1 MIREVTVGGILSKI
15 IEGKREEL
23 IECRTRLP
31 LKEIKSHIR
40 GVDPPR
46 DFCAAIS
53 SNTDDRGIR
62 LIAEIKKSSPSKG
75 LLISDLK
82 VDDLAKR
89 YEEAG
94 ASAISVLTERRF
106 FSGGPENIGIAK
118 ENAKLPVLRKD
129 FLFEEYQI
137 YESRYIGADALLL
150 ITAVLEPSA
159 LSDFILLAEGL
170 GMSSLVEV
178 HDERELEKALKA
190 DARIIGINNRDLTTF
205 KVDIE
210 TTFRVIRE
218 IPKGKVVVSESGINS
233 RKDVE
238 KLKNIGVHAILVGE
252 SIVTSKDVGE
262 KIRELIG

>member
-1 MIREVTVGGILSKI
+1 MIRELAAGGILSKI
-15 IEGKREEL
+15 IESKREEL

-40 GVDPPR
+40 DVEPPR
-46 DFCAAIS
+46 DFFAAIS
-53 SNTDDRGIR
+53 SKTDDRHIR

-82 VDDLAKR
+82 VDDFVKR

-106 FSGGPENIGIAK
+106 FSGRPENIGIAK

-150 ITAVLEPSA
+150 IAAVLGPSA
-159 LSDFILLAEGL
+159 LSDFILLSEEL

-218 IPKGKVVVSESGINS
+218 IPKGKVVVSESGITS
-233 RKDVE
+233 REDVRR
-238 KLKNIGVHAILVGE
+238 LIDIGVHAILVGE

-262 KIRELIG
+262 KIRELVG

>member
-1 MIREVTVGGILSKI
+1 MAAGGILSKI
-15 IEGKREEL
+15 IEGKREDL
-23 IECRTRLP
+23 IECRKRLP

-40 GVDPPR
+40 GVAPPR

-53 SNTDDRGIR
+53 SKTDDRHIR

-82 VDDLAKR
+82 VNDLAKR

-118 ENAKLPVLRKD
+118 ESAKLPVLRKD

-150 ITAVLEPSA
+150 IAAVLEPSA
-159 LSDFILLAEGL
+159 LSDFILLTEEL

-178 HDERELEKALKA
+178 HNEREIEKALMA

-218 IPKGKVVVSESGINS
+218 IPRGKVVFSESGINS

-238 KLKNIGVHAILVGE
+238 KLKNIGVHAILLGE
-252 SIVTSKDVGE
+252 AIVTSKDVGE
-262 KIRELIG
+262 KIRELVG

>member
-1 MIREVTVGGILSKI
+1 MAAGGILSKI
-15 IEGKREEL
+15 IEGKREDL
-23 IECRTRLP
+23 IECRKRLP

-40 GVDPPR
+40 GVAPPR

-53 SNTDDRGIR
+53 SNTDDRPIR

-75 LLISDLK
+75 LLIADLK

-106 FSGGPENIGIAK
+106 FSGGSENIGIAK
-118 ENAKLPVLRKD
+118 KNTALPVLRKD

-150 ITAVLEPSA
+150 IAAVLEPSA
-159 LSDFILLAEGL
+159 LSDFILLSEGL

-233 RKDVE
+233 REDVQR
-238 KLKNIGVHAILVGE
+238 LIDIGVHAILVGE

-262 KIRELIG
+262 KIRELVG

>member
-1 MIREVTVGGILSKI
+1 MIRELAAGGMLSKI
-15 IEGKREEL
+15 IESKREEL

-40 GVDPPR
+40 DVAAPR

-53 SNTDDRGIR
+53 SKTDDRHIR

-75 LLISDLK
+75 LLIPDLK
-82 VDDLAKR
+82 VNDLAKR

-106 FSGGPENIGIAK
+106 FSGGTENIGIAK

-150 ITAVLEPSA
+150 IAAVLEPSA
-159 LSDFILLAEGL
+159 LSDFILLTEGL

-178 HDERELEKALKA
+178 HNERELEKALKA

-205 KVDIE
+205 KVDIG
-210 TTFRVIRE
+210 TTFRIIRE
-218 IPKGKVVVSESGINS
+218 IPKGNVVVSESGINS
-233 RKDVE
+233 REDVE
-238 KLKNIGVHAILVGE
+238 KLRNIGVHAILVGE
-252 SIVTSKDVGE
+252 AIVTSKDVGE
-262 KIRELIG
+262 KIRELVG

>member
-1 MIREVTVGGILSKI
+1 VIRELAAGGILSKI
-15 IEGKREEL
+15 IESKREEL

-40 GVDPPR
+40 DVETPR
-46 DFCAAIS
+46 DFFAAIS
-53 SNTDDRGIR
+53 SKTDDRHIR

-82 VDDLAKR
+82 VNDLAKR

-118 ENAKLPVLRKD
+118 ESAKLPVLRKD

-150 ITAVLEPSA
+150 IAAVLEPAA
-159 LSDFILLAEGL
+159 LSDFILLSEEL

-178 HDERELEKALKA
+178 HDERELEKALRA
-190 DARIIGINNRDLTTF
+190 DARIVGINNRDLTTF

-218 IPKGKVVVSESGINS
+218 IPKGKVVVSESGITG
-233 RKDVE
+233 REDVE
-238 KLKNIGVHAILVGE
+238 KLRNIGVHAILVGE

-262 KIRELIG
+262 KIRELVG

>member
-1 MIREVTVGGILSKI
+1 MIRELAAGGILSKI
-15 IEGKREEL
+15 IESKREEL

-40 GVDPPR
+40 GVAPPR

-53 SNTDDRGIR
+53 SKTDDRHIR

-118 ENAKLPVLRKD
+118 ESAKLPVLRKD

-150 ITAVLEPSA
+150 IAAVLEPSA
-159 LSDFILLAEGL
+159 LSDFILLTEEL

-178 HDERELEKALKA
+178 HNEREIEKALMA

-218 IPKGKVVVSESGINS
+218 IPRGKVVVSESGINS

-252 SIVTSKDVGE
+252 AIVTSKDVGE
-262 KIRELIG
+262 KIRELVG